1 MSLAANILSPS
12 MLDAPRIEVVFQGS
26 VGADAVSARSVA
38 LPADVQENDV
48 VFAIG
53 GTSHDTYAVATPIVV
68 ESSSGAADY
77 TESVNVNAGG
87 GGGAVRYQATLFYKV
102 QGSTPDTSVRM
113 ESNQSSSGE
122 GNIVLMVYVL
132 RYVDTTTPLDVTP
145 TTTTETNASATTIV
159 SPTITPVTPGAVTIA
174 YYGVTTNGAFNNNSD
189 LKTQDAFEV
198 VGQPIAYHERDIGNS
213 GTNDDAGALAL
224 LGFTRSGAVPTMTF
238 HTASAGPQVSMY
250 ASVRPKYPSY

>member
-26 VGADAVSARSVA
+26 IGADAVSARSVA

-102 QGSTPDTSVRM
+102 QGSTPDTTVRM
-113 ESNQSSSGE
+113 ESNQTSSAV
-122 GNIVLMVYVL
+122 GNIILMVYVL

-145 TTTTETNASATTIV
+145 TTTSDSDNTHTQIV

-174 YYGVTTNGAFNNNSD
+174 YYGTATSGSLLSADN

-198 VGQPIAYHERDIGNS
+198 VGQPIAYHERDVATTGE
-213 GTNDDAGALAL
+213 DAGALTL
-224 LGFTRSGAVPTMTF
+224 LGFARSGTVPTITF
-238 HTASAGPQVSMY
+238 HTTDAGMQVSMY

>member
-1 MSLAANILSPS
+1 MSLAANILSS
-12 MLDAPRIEVVFQGS
+12 TMFDAPRIEVVFQGS
-26 VGADAVSARSVA
+26 VGADAATARSVA

-77 TESVNVNAGG
+77 TESTNVDTGDISG
-87 GGGAVRYQATLFYKV
+87 ERYQATLFYKV

-113 ESNQSSSGE
+113 DSNQSSSGE
-122 GNIVLMVYVL
+122 GNIILMVYVL

-145 TTTTETNASATTIV
+145 TTTSDSDNTHTQIV

-174 YYGVTTNGAFNNNSD
+174 YYGTATNGSLTNIDN

-198 VGQPIAYHERDIGNS
+198 VGQPIAYHERDVATTGE
-213 GTNDDAGALAL
+213 DAGALTL
-224 LGFTRSGAVPTMTF
+224 LGFARSGAVPTITF
-238 HTASAGPQVSMY
+238 HTTDAGMQVSMY
-250 ASVRPKYPSY
+250 VSVRPKYPSY